1 MKHPIN
7 KVTLPSL
14 TVDLLQEN
22 GQLIDNIFSKLWQQA
37 GMKAILNRCG
47 FTKRSGITIHHVVYT
62 LSLWL
67 WLKKDSIGMF
77 ARESL
82 ADMGKDVLYDTMN
95 REDLNWRKCNAL
107 LAYKTYRSF
116 NRNSKKAFVV
126 DDTIGQRFGKKMP
139 GISSHFDH
147 TTGRHMMG
155 QQVLTLGLSSEEGFI
170 PLDSE
175 LFTSQVKAQPLVQ
188 PFKDGRCTVA
198 KRYRVAEQETKPN
211 MVASMVKRALRAG
224 IEGDYLLA
232 DAWFGS
238 KAILRLCEETSL
250 VAILRMKKGKLKYRI
265 TDTIDGRQVKQELDA
280 KALYQ
285 HSARKQWQRIAG
297 QKYQAKVVDVE
308 VNLTE
313 KKKDPTK
320 WIKVRLLFVRGTTE
334 QKKAQVGKHDWAL
347 FLCTDLSM
355 SATDI
360 LQMYALRWAIEVY
373 FKEAKQHLGL
383 LKEQSN
389 HYAAYIASIH
399 LSAIRFCILVMAK
412 QIQGAGSVAQ
422 IRYELCGNSQKISFS
437 QQLWPVFRAIITGAL
452 DTLDEILGDKS
463 ILIMQTIESHIQCFF
478 MQVLQLDPK
487 ILRRE
492 VI

>member
-22 GQLIDNIFSKLWQQA
+22 GQLIDNVFSTLWQQA
-37 GMKAILNRCG
+37 GMKMILNRCG
-47 FTKRSGITIHHVVYT
+47 FTKRSGTAIHQVVYT

-67 WLKKDSIGMF
+67 WLKKESIGMF
-77 ARESL
+77 ARDSL
-82 ADMGKDVLYDTMN
+82 KDMGKDVLYDTLN
-95 REDLNWRKCNAL
+95 REDLNWRKCHEL
-107 LAYKTYRSF
+107 LAYKAYRGF
-116 NRNSKKAFVV
+116 NHNRKKAFVV
-126 DDTIGQRFGKKMP
+126 DDTIAQRFGKKMP

-155 QQVLTLGLSSEEGFI
+155 QQVLTLGLSCEEGFI

-175 LFTSQVKAQPLVQ
+175 LFTSQVKAQPLVHS
-188 PFKDGRCTVA
+188 FKDGRCTVA
-198 KRYRVAEQETKPN
+198 KRYRSAEQETKPD
-211 MVASMVKRALRAG
+211 MVASMIKRALRAG
-224 IEGDYLLA
+224 IAGDYLLA

-238 KAILRLCEETSL
+238 KAMLRLCEETDL
-250 VAILRMKKGKLKYRI
+250 VALLRMKKSKLKYRI
-265 TDTIDGRQVKQELDA
+265 TDTIDARQVKQEMDA

-313 KKKDPTK
+313 NTKDPAT
-320 WIKVRLLFVRGTTE
+320 WTKVRLLFARGITGQEKT
-334 QKKAQVGKHDWAL
+334 QVGKHDWAL

-355 SATDI
+355 SPTDM
-360 LQMYALRWAIEVY
+360 LQLYALRWAIEVY

-399 LSAIRFCILVMAK
+399 LSAIRFCLLVMAK
-412 QIQGAGSVAQ
+412 QRQGAGSVAQ
-422 IRYELCGNSQKISFS
+422 IRDKLCGNSQKISFS

-452 DTLDEILGDKS
+452 DTLSEVLGEKAL
-463 ILIMQTIESHIQCFF
+463 LIMQTIDNHIQHFF
-478 MQVLQLDPK
+478 MQVLQLDPEM
-487 ILRRE
+487 LRRE
-492 VI
+492 T